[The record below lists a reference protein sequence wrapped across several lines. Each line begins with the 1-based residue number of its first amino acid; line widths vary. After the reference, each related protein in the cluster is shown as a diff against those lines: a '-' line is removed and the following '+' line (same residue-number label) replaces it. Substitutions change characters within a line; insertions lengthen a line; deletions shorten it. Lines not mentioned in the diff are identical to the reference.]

1 MPLPTV
7 LPVLRTPRLVLRALV
22 PADADA
28 VFRLFSHP
36 EVMRYWS
43 CAPWTEHAEATRFI
57 EKDAE
62 ALAAGTWLRWGWVLS
77 DGDRAGTVIGAC
89 GLFALDAENR
99 TAEIGYLLARD
110 AWGHGYAAEG
120 VDAVL
125 RYGFE
130 TLGLRRVEADIDPRN
145 AASVRLCER
154 AGFRYEG
161 LLRERWHVNDEVCD
175 TAFYGL
181 LRREWLPQPHGRPP
195 HVRSG

>member
-1 MPLPTV
+1 MTLPTV

-22 PADADA
+22 PSDADA
-28 VFRLFSHP
+28 VFALFSHP

-43 CAPWTEHAEATRFI
+43 WAPWTDPAEAARFI
-57 EKDAE
+57 EQDRE
-62 ALAAGTWLRWGWVLS
+62 ALAAGTWLRWGWV
-77 DGDRAGTVIGAC
+77 RAADDSLIGAC
-89 GLFALDAENR
+89 GLFDLDADNQ

-120 VDAVL
+120 VGAVL

-145 AASVRLCER
+145 VASIRLCER

-161 LLRERWHVNDEVCD
+161 LLRERWYLNGEVCD

-181 LRREWLPQPHGRPP
+181 LRREWMPYVHPDA
-195 HVRSG
+195 SAIASNS